1 MCQSENLSNLQS
13 ANNNVVTSFYK
24 YTKAKNMHT
33 LSSTVLLLTIL
44 SINVYICAPK
54 YVPGC

>member
-13 ANNNVVTSFYK
+13 VNNSVVTSFYK
-24 YTKAKNMHT
+24 YTKAKDMHT
-33 LSSTVLLLTIL
+33 LNSTVLLLAIL
-44 SINVYICAPK
+44 SINVYICSST